1 MISANAVEVDGVVCI
16 GLADESSTYLGF
28 LHIPPNAFRFASLT
42 ISTKVRGF
50 GIAACK
56 GNWLVIGGK
65 TVEDLYSD
73 YDITY
78 SNLVMSCIDQV
89 KWESAYP
96 PMKQGSASPAVV
108 NYKDRIVVVH
118 GEGSNGGIEVL
129 DTNSANPVWVE
140 IQSPFPMW
148 NTPSATMLGSTLVVW
163 VGALYCTSLD
173 HTTEDVQNGT
183 PLGIYS
189 NPPPPIKNRALY
201 YNNMVQLLTLRGQLV
216 AVDYTSGMGHGQRMY
231 AYRSATREWVN
242 IDNRKQFQF
251 AFTVSDTSIAVI
263 PNRHEF
269 DTGNFG
275 LV

>member
-1 MISANAVEVDGVVCI
+1 MDGVVCV
-16 GLADESSTYLGF
+16 GLADEASLYLGF
-28 LHIPPNAFRFASLT
+28 LHIPPNAFKFASLA
-42 ISTKVRGF
+42 ISTRVRDF

-65 TVEDLYSD
+65 T
-73 YDITY
+73 ITGGSNIHECIVGERNIIY
-78 SNLVMSCIDQV
+78 SNQVMSCIDQV

-96 PMKQGSASPAVV
+96 PMKQASASPAVV

-118 GEGSNGGIEVL
+118 GTGSNGGIEVL

-140 IQSPFPMW
+140 VQSPFPKW
-148 NTPSATMLGSTLVVW
+148 DTPSATMLGSTLVMW

-173 HTTEDVQNGT
+173 HTTEDVQKGI

-189 NPPPPIKNRALY
+189 NPPPPIEHIVYKQ
-201 YNNMVQLLTLRGQLV
+201 VQLLTLRGQLV
-216 AVDYTSGMGHGQRMY
+216 AIDYTHGMVHGQRMY

-242 IDNRKQFQF
+242 IDNRKHFQF
-251 AFTVSDTSIAVI
+251 AFTVSDTSITVI
-263 PNRHEF
+263 PMRQNF
-269 DTGNFG
+269 ALGNFG

>member
-1 MISANAVEVDGVVCI
+1 MISANAVEMDGVVCI

-28 LHIPPNAFRFASLT
+28 LHIPPNTFKFSPLA
-42 ISTKVRGF
+42 ISTGVTNF
-50 GIAACK
+50 SIAACK
-56 GNWLVIGGK
+56 GNWLVIGGQMPNVRNIYK
-65 TVEDLYSD
+65 VTK
-73 YDITY
+73 TY
-78 SNLVMSCIDQV
+78 SNLVMSCIDKV

-96 PMKQGSASPAVV
+96 PMKQASASPGVV

-129 DTNSANPVWVE
+129 DANSANPVWVE

-189 NPPPPIKNRALY
+189 NPPPPIANITLC
-201 YNNMVQLLTLRGQLV
+201 YNMHREKAPTLR
-216 AVDYTSGMGHGQRMY
+216 TSTN
-231 AYRSATREWVN
+231 S
-242 IDNRKQFQF
+242 
-251 AFTVSDTSIAVI
+251 VI
-263 PNRHEF
+263 PEETEVSRSYL
-269 DTGNFG
+269 DTERDVHRKNPYKG
-275 LV
+275 LYGDVIY

>member
-1 MISANAVEVDGVVCI
+1 MDGVVCV
-16 GLADESSTYLGF
+16 GLVDKGFPYIGF
-28 LHIPPNAFRFASLT
+28 LHIPPNAFKFASLR
-42 ISTKVRGF
+42 ISTGVRDF

-56 GNWLVIGGK
+56 GHWLVIGGRDFNNTK
-65 TVEDLYSD
+65 
-73 YDITY
+73 TY
-78 SNLVMSCIDQV
+78 SNLITSCIDQV

-96 PMKQGSASPAVV
+96 PMKQASASPAVV

-129 DTNSANPVWVE
+129 DTNSVNPMWVE
-140 IQSPFPMW
+140 IQSPFPVL
-148 NTPSATMLGSTLVVW
+148 NAPSATMLGNTLVVW

-173 HTTEDVQNGT
+173 HTKEDVQKGI

-189 NPPPPIKNRALY
+189 NPPPPIADG
-201 YNNMVQLLTLRGQLV
+201 NMVQMLTLRGQLV
-216 AVDYTSGMGHGQRMY
+216 AIDYTSGKGHGQRMY

-251 AFTVSDTSIAVI
+251 AFTVSDTSITVI
-263 PNRHEF
+263 PNRQNF
-269 DTGNFG
+269 ALGNFG

>member
-1 MISANAVEVDGVVCI
+1 MDGVVCV
-16 GLADESSTYLGF
+16 GLADESSLYLGF
-28 LHIPPNAFRFASLT
+28 LHIPPNAFKFASLA
-42 ISTKVRGF
+42 ISTEFRDF

-65 TVEDLYSD
+65 TITEGFFIDEGH
-73 YDITY
+73 DITY
-78 SNLVMSCIDQV
+78 SKLVTSCINQV

-96 PMKQGSASPAVV
+96 PMKQASASPAVV

-129 DTNSANPVWVE
+129 DTNSVNPVWMEV
-140 IQSPFPMW
+140 QSPFPKW

-173 HTTEDVQNGT
+173 HTTEDVQKGI

-189 NPPPPIKNRALY
+189 NPPPPIENG
-201 YNNMVQLLTLRGQLV
+201 NMVQLLTLRGQLV
-216 AVDYTSGMGHGQRMY
+216 AVDFTHGMAHGQRMY
-231 AYRSATREWVN
+231 AYRSATRDWVN

-263 PNRHEF
+263 PNRQNF
-269 DTGNFG
+269 ALGNFG

>member
-1 MISANAVEVDGVVCI
+1 MEGVVCI
-16 GLADESSTYLGF
+16 GLADKSSTYLGF
-28 LHIPPNAFRFASLT
+28 LHIPPNPFRFASLA
-42 ISTKVRGF
+42 ISTEVRGF

-65 TVEDLYSD
+65 TVDDEFYSD
-73 YDITY
+73 IDITY
-78 SNLVMSCIDQV
+78 SNLVMSCIDRV

-96 PMKQGSASPAVV
+96 PMKQASASPAVV

-118 GEGSNGGIEVL
+118 GEGSKGGIEVL

-173 HTTEDVQNGT
+173 HTTEDVLNGT

-189 NPPPPIKNRALY
+189 NPPPTIADGTK
-201 YNNMVQLLTLRGQLV
+201 VQLLTLRGQLV
-216 AVDYTSGMGHGQRMY
+216 AIDYTSGVGHGQRMY

-263 PNRHEF
+263 PKQHEF